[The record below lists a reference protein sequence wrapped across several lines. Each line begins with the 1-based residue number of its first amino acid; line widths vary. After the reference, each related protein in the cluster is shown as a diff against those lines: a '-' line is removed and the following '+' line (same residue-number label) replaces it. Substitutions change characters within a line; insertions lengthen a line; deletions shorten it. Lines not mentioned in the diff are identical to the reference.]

1 MTGRIPMA
9 ALAALTALAATAR
22 ASPAAP
28 PERHVRGQIV
38 SVDRSALTVKVA
50 DGRTVR
56 LDLTNDTRVATVSRA
71 DLASIGQND
80 YIGTTAVPQ
89 AGGNALRALEVHIF
103 PASMRGTGEG
113 HRPWDLAAGS
123 SMTNGT
129 VAGVAQASPGQSS
142 MTNGTVARVSK
153 GAGGEM
159 LALTYPKGE
168 EDVVVPA
175 GTPVVR
181 LAPADRS
188 RLVRGAWVFAAGPA
202 RPDGTVTAGRVFVGE
217 GGVVP
222 PM

>member
-1 MTGRIPMA
+1 MTGRIAMV
-9 ALAALTALAATAR
+9 ALAALTGLAATAR
-22 ASPAAP
+22 ASPVAS
-28 PERHVRGQIV
+28 PERHVRGRIV
-38 SVDRSALTVKVA
+38 TVDRSSLTVKLA

-56 LDLTNDTRVATVSRA
+56 LELTNDTRVATVSKA

-80 YIGTTAVPQ
+80 YVGTTAVPQ

-103 PASMRGTGEG
+103 PDSMRGMGEG
-113 HRPWDLAAGS
+113 HRAWDLTTGS
-123 SMTNGT
+123 TMTNGT
-129 VAGVAQASPGQSS
+129 VAGVARASAGQSS

-153 GAGGEM
+153 GAGGET

-188 RLVRGAWVFAAGPA
+188 RLTPGAWVFAAGPS
-202 RPDGTVTAGRVFVGE
+202 RPDGAVMAGRVFVGE